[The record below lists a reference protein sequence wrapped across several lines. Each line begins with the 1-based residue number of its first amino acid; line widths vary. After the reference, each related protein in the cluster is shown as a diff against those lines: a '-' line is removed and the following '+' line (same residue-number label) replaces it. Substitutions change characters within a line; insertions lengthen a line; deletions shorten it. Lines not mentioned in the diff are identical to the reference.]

1 MCICKNLTILQLF
14 LMRLALQIMKKFL
27 LIIFTIAGLQ
37 VLFSQAYQRDWSTYF
52 GDNSLSIVGCTEFR
66 GDVYIA
72 GKITDSPNTQSLIS
86 QLSHQSDYGGG
97 QWDGFLA
104 KISPEG
110 QLIWFTYYG
119 GDGDDVINH
128 VVADESSV
136 YVVGS
141 TSSQAM
147 ATTGVHQTSMNGVT
161 DGFIAAFSEDGSLQ
175 WHTYFGGE
183 GIDSIASLTEYNNSI
198 YLYGSTK
205 SHTSIATTGAFQQT
219 IEADGNT
226 GDYVNSF
233 VAEFSKSGQRIWA
246 TYYGIATI
254 FSLPSD
260 YGQTPVTGIAINET
274 GLYVSGWDAGVH
286 ANVTYFGTPGAFLEI
301 KPAVNA
307 MSLYLSK
314 FSFDGNR
321 LWSTY
326 FNAYSSQGTPTSISP
341 LFRSTDDVTLARSLT
356 ATSNGVYMVGHTVG
370 SQGVGTTGAFQPTKG
385 VLSTGFIV
393 HFSDVGARVWGSYLS
408 NETPSLSGSLSSDA
422 FENIYIAGSTDL
434 SMPGMPTTDAYQVQK
449 NGSSDFYFAKIS
461 ADGTTKIYGT
471 YYGGNDKE
479 TDGWGIPI
487 SSGDSFYLVGTTL
500 STSGMTTSGAWQ
512 EDLIYIDEEG
522 LAKKNILIAKFTVDD
537 LSIQDSVENH
547 FALYP
552 NPAHNTIYIESNF
565 NSDFEIN
572 IFDVV
577 GKKILHKTG
586 NQNIESLD
594 VSHLSKGV
602 YFVRIRDIRS
612 NLTQTKKIIK
622 E

>member
-1 MCICKNLTILQLF
+1 
-14 LMRLALQIMKKFL
+14 MKKFL
-27 LIIFTIAGLQ
+27 LILFTITGLQ
-37 VLFSQAYQRDWSTYF
+37 VVFSQAYQRDWSTYF

-72 GKITDSPNTQSLIS
+72 GKTTDSPNTTQNLIS

-136 YVVGS
+136 YVVGK

-147 ATTGVHQTSMNGVT
+147 ATTGVHQTSMNGAT

-183 GIDSIASLTEYNNSI
+183 GTDSIASLTEYNNSI
-198 YLYGSTK
+198 YLYGSTT
-205 SHTSIATTGAFQQT
+205 SHTNIATTGAFQQT
-219 IEADGNT
+219 IEASGASGNYSNDFIAELSKT
-226 GDYVNSF
+226 G
-233 VAEFSKSGQRIWA
+233 QLIWA
-246 TYYGIATI
+246 TYYGIATFENSSKTTYI
-254 FSLPSD
+254 
-260 YGQTPVTGIAINET
+260 TGVAINET
-274 GLYVSGWDAGVH
+274 GLYVSGWQTGNNDEQAST
-286 ANVTYFGTPGAFLEI
+286 NYFGTLGAYQETTPI
-301 KPAVNA
+301 NMSGIG

-326 FNAYSSQGTPTSISP
+326 FNAYNSIGTPTSITPSIGGGSVI
-341 LFRSTDDVTLARSLT
+341 FARSLT
-356 ATSNGVYMVGHTVG
+356 ATSNGVYMSGRTVG
-370 SQGVGTTGAFQPTKG
+370 TQGVGTIGAFQPTK
-385 VLSTGFIV
+385 TGTSAYFVI
-393 HFSDVGARVWGSYLS
+393 HFSDVGTRIWGSYLGNGLAGS
-408 NETPSLSGSLSSDA
+408 EPGIYSGLSSDA
-422 FENIYIAGSTDL
+422 LGNIYVSGSTATVSDI
-434 SMPGMPTTDAYQVQK
+434 PTTDAYQVQK

-471 YYGGNDKE
+471 YYGGDDKE

-537 LSIQDSVENH
+537 LSIQDSIENH

-552 NPAHNTIYIESNF
+552 NPAHNTIYIESNL
-565 NSDFEIN
+565 NSDFEIS

>member
-1 MCICKNLTILQLF
+1 MKN
-14 LMRLALQIMKKFL
+14 FL
-27 LIIFTIAGLQ
+27 LILFTITGLQ
-37 VLFSQAYQRDWSTYF
+37 VVFSQAYQRDWSTYF

-72 GKITDSPNTQSLIS
+72 GKTTDSPNTTQNLIS

-147 ATTGVHQTSMNGVT
+147 ATTGVHQTSLNGAT

-183 GIDSIASLTEYNNSI
+183 GTDSIASLTEHNNSI
-198 YLYGSTK
+198 YLYGRTT
-205 SHTSIATTGAFQQT
+205 SHTSIATSGAFQQT

-260 YGQTPVTGIAINET
+260 YGRTPVTGIAINDT

-326 FNAYSSQGTPTSISP
+326 FNAYSSQGTPTSITPSIGGGSVI
-341 LFRSTDDVTLARSLT
+341 FARSLT
-356 ATSNGVYMVGHTVG
+356 ATSNGVYMSGRTVG
-370 SQGVGTTGAFQPTKG
+370 TQGVGTIGAFQPTK
-385 VLSTGFIV
+385 TGASAYFVI
-393 HFSDVGARVWGSYLS
+393 HFSDVGTRIWGSYLGNGLAGS
-408 NETPSLSGSLSSDA
+408 EPGIYSGLSSDA
-422 FENIYIAGSTDL
+422 LGNIYVSGSTATVSDI
-434 SMPGMPTTDAYQVQK
+434 PTTDAYQVQK

-537 LSIQDSVENH
+537 LSTQDNAENH

-552 NPAHNTIYIESNF
+552 NPAHNTIYIESNL
-565 NSDFEIN
+565 NSDFEIS